1 MHRTVRIA
9 GLSVATVLLAGCGL
23 QQPAPFDPG
32 VLQEPD
38 RSSAQQLTPAPMRP
52 LPTTLESLPPTTQ
65 GAAQGAAPQSSGPRQ
80 ATGHPA
86 GDLPTIRLSLR
97 EIVQRSVVNSRE
109 VKVAGYDAAIAQT
122 RVVEA
127 QAHFDPIFF
136 TNLKYEHQDAATA
149 GQLIPDPADP
159 LKNILLNVERGDI
172 YTIEPGVKEQLPSGG
187 QASISYQLQDSH
199 FSPKTFEVN
208 PYWENQLKLEFDQ
221 PLLRQFGYDVN
232 QAKITIA
239 RNDQRVSILDF
250 RKALEENIANIEKD
264 YWDLVEAEQEV
275 LIQVELL
282 NRTMDTADVL
292 IGRFEAGGD
301 VSRVQTSQATASVR
315 SREAVLIAARARL
328 GDISDDLKRRM
339 NDPEFP
345 VAGEVVILA
354 SDLPLETMIQFDP
367 KDQIDTAME
376 NRLELG
382 QQQLRISSADVA
394 SDVAKNN
401 LLPKLDLQ
409 TTVGLQGLKADEGN
423 ALTQDTED
431 GHISYSFAL
440 QFELPIGNRE
450 ARSVYRRAELQR
462 SQAIEQYGFLVEQVS
477 QDVKTALREV
487 QTTWEELGARR
498 QARFAASDSLH
509 AIDQQEEHG
518 EALTPTFVQL
528 KLDSQERLADAQRE
542 EATALSSYNDAISHL
557 ERAKGTLLR
566 YNDVVMQEDPSL
578 H

>member
-1 MHRTVRIA
+1 MHTAVRIA
-9 GLSVATVLLAGCGL
+9 GVSVAAILLSGCGL
-23 QQPAPFDPG
+23 REPAAFDPSQ
-32 VLQEPD
+32 LQEPD
-38 RSSAQQLTPAPMRP
+38 RSSAKELMPLPMRP
-52 LPTTLESLPPTTQ
+52 LPTTLQSLPPPTTQ
-65 GAAQGAAPQSSGPRQ
+65 PSGTPTEAARPVTSGRPL
-80 ATGHPA
+80 
-86 GDLPTIRLSLR
+86 GDQPTIRLTLR

-109 VKVAGYDAAIAQT
+109 VKVAGYDAAIAET

-127 QAHFDPIFF
+127 QAHFDPVFF
-136 TNLKYEHQDAATA
+136 TNLKYEHRDQATA
-149 GQLIPDPADP
+149 GQLTPDPEDP

-172 YTIEPGVKEQLPSGG
+172 YTIEPGVKQELPSGG

-199 FSPKTFEVN
+199 FAPKTFTTN
-208 PYWENQLKLEFDQ
+208 PYWENQLKLELDQ
-221 PLLRQFGYDVN
+221 PLLREFGYDVN
-232 QAKITIA
+232 QARITIA

-250 RKALEENIANIEKD
+250 RKALEENIAEIEKD

-275 LIQVELL
+275 RIQEELL

-328 GDISDDLKRRM
+328 GDLSDDIKRRM

-345 VAGEVVILA
+345 VAGDVVILA
-354 SDLPLETMIQFDP
+354 SDLPLESKIEFDP
-367 KDQIDTAME
+367 KDQVDTAME

-382 QQQLRISSADVA
+382 QQQIRIASADVA
-394 SDVAKNN
+394 SEVAKNN

-409 TTVGLQGLKADEGN
+409 TTVGLQGLKENESD
-423 ALTQDTED
+423 ALQQQAED
-431 GHISYSFAL
+431 GHISYTFAL

-477 QDVKTALREV
+477 QDVKTSLREV

-498 QARFAASDSLH
+498 QARFAAADSLK

-528 KLDSQERLADAQRE
+528 KLDSQERLADAERE
-542 EATALSSYNDAISHL
+542 EANALSSYNDAIAHL

-566 YNDVVMQEDPSL
+566 YNNVVMQEDPSL
-578 H
+578 R

>member
-1 MHRTVRIA
+1 
-9 GLSVATVLLAGCGL
+9 
-23 QQPAPFDPG
+23 
-32 VLQEPD
+32 
-38 RSSAQQLTPAPMRP
+38 
-52 LPTTLESLPPTTQ
+52 
-65 GAAQGAAPQSSGPRQ
+65 
-80 ATGHPA
+80 
-86 GDLPTIRLSLR
+86 
-97 EIVQRSVVNSRE
+97 
-109 VKVAGYDAAIAQT
+109 
-122 RVVEA
+122 
-127 QAHFDPIFF
+127 
-136 TNLKYEHQDAATA
+136 
-149 GQLIPDPADP
+149 
-159 LKNILLNVERGDI
+159 
-172 YTIEPGVKEQLPSGG
+172 
-187 QASISYQLQDSH
+187 
-199 FSPKTFEVN
+199 
-208 PYWENQLKLEFDQ
+208 
-221 PLLRQFGYDVN
+221 
-232 QAKITIA
+232 
-239 RNDQRVSILDF
+239 
-250 RKALEENIANIEKD
+250 
-264 YWDLVEAEQEV
+264 
-275 LIQVELL
+275 
-282 NRTMDTADVL
+282 
-292 IGRFEAGGD
+292 
-301 VSRVQTSQATASVR
+301 
-315 SREAVLIAARARL
+315 
-328 GDISDDLKRRM
+328 
-339 NDPEFP
+339 
-345 VAGEVVILA
+345 
-354 SDLPLETMIQFDP
+354 
-367 KDQIDTAME
+367 ME